1 MLSSPIFYVMITL
14 LTCGAFYGLMCTSM
28 ASALAQDM
36 IGMTSATAAIAVS
49 VLALFNTAGRI
60 VAGYISDKIGRIN
73 TLSMA
78 FVISMVGLFLLST
91 STQGD
96 VTKFYIGISII
107 GVCFGAFMG
116 VFPGFTVDQF
126 GPKNNS
132 VNYGIMFIGFAFAG
146 YIGPTVMKNVYAAD
160 GDYKR
165 AFIIGVVMAVVG
177 LALTFVYRFVN
188 NKEMAKN
195 SVNKAS

>member
-1 MLSSPIFYVMITL
+1 MIL
-14 LTCGAFYGLMCTSM
+14 LTHKIVILLTHKNKRTKLGGVTTAAYGFSSVIIPPIVNSITANFGITTAFKSIGIVFLIVMCGAFYGLMRTSM
-28 ASALAQDM
+28 ASALAQNM
-36 IGMTSATAAIAVS
+36 IGMTPATISVS

-60 VAGYISDKIGRIN
+60 V
-73 TLSMA
+73 
-78 FVISMVGLFLLST
+78 
-91 STQGD
+91 
-96 VTKFYIGISII
+96 
-107 GVCFGAFMG
+107 
-116 VFPGFTVDQF
+116 
-126 GPKNNS
+126 
-132 VNYGIMFIGFAFAG
+132 AG

-195 SVNKAS
+195 NVNEVS